1 MNHDKHQ
8 SIRAARLR
16 RWVGFAGLLALS
28 VMVNAQQAA
37 FLPPATEEE
46 AHSLFS
52 AKGWLETPAL
62 PSTFVFI
69 QHTPI
74 SRIVTLHRKPAPEQ
88 LPILLTLVNKT
99 GDFRIGEW
107 EAQIQEI
114 PNAPN
119 LVYCIF
125 EVGKSAPPGRYE
137 ANVSAPDTWINSPE
151 TSQKGMI
158 WVLMKKQSAL

>member
-1 MNHDKHQ
+1 MNHDMHPSGHAPRCWKWL
-8 SIRAARLR
+8 A
-16 RWVGFAGLLALS
+16 FAGLMVFS
-28 VMVNAQQAA
+28 VWASAQQVA
-37 FLPPATEEE
+37 FLPPAAEEE
-46 AHSLFS
+46 AHALFS

-137 ANVSAPDTWINSPE
+137 ARVSAPETWINSME

-158 WVLMKKQSAL
+158 WVLMKKQSAM